1 LIKQNPYISDTINLL
16 IAIDVE
22 NTKELTR
29 YLDNDQPDKLS
40 FLNTNKF

>member
-16 IAIDVE
+16 IAIDVK

-29 YLDNDQPDKLS
+29 YLNNELARQA
-40 FLNTNKF
+40 FVFE